1 MLGEGTSTRLI
12 KFYNPV
18 AVGKDLGGI
27 REREEGRTGRKE
39 RGRERKREERKTE
52 QCGFG
57 QSITERTA
65 PLTFSF
71 CLCCV
76 RSNSV
81 TFSSWNRK
89 FN

>member
-1 MLGEGTSTRLI
+1 MLGEGTSTRLV

-18 AVGKDLGGI
+18 VVGKDLGGI
-27 REREEGRTGRKE
+27 REREREKKGGKEERREAE
-39 RGRERKREERKTE
+39 RGKKNRTVWLWSK
-52 QCGFG
+52 
-57 QSITERTA
+57 SITERTA